1 MRLSKKS
8 VYAIKALACLGSP
21 DTPPLIS
28 IQELARREN
37 IPKKFLEQV
46 LLALNKAGLVQ
57 SNRGKAGGYALRSAP
72 AGITLGGIVRAV
84 DGPLSP
90 LPCAN
95 PIAPVKCLDCASLEH
110 CWLRAM
116 MTEVG
121 EAVNAALDQ
130 TTLAD
135 ICRRAAQS
143 KRRRSMQVPMYEI

>member
-1 MRLSKKS
+1 MKLSKKS
-8 VYAIKALACLGSP
+8 MYALRALTCLGSP

-28 IQELARREN
+28 IQEIAQREN

-72 AGITLGGIVRAV
+72 AGITLGDIVRAV

-95 PIAPVKCLDCASLEH
+95 PIAPVKCADCASLER
-110 CWLRAM
+110 CWLREL

-121 EAVNAALDQ
+121 EAVNTALDQ
-130 TTLAD
+130 ITLVD

-143 KRRRSMQVPMYEI
+143 KRSQSMQALMYEI

>member
-8 VYAIKALACLGSP
+8 VYALKALTCLGSP
-21 DTPPLIS
+21 DSPPLIS
-28 IQELARREN
+28 IQEIAQREN

-46 LLALNKAGLVQ
+46 LLALNKAGIVQ
-57 SNRGKAGGYALRSAP
+57 SNRGKAGGYALRGAP
-72 AGITLGGIVRAV
+72 AGITLGNIVRAV

-95 PIAPVKCLDCASLEH
+95 PVAPVRCADCASVDH
-110 CWLRAM
+110 CWLRTL

-121 EAVNAALDQ
+121 GAVNAALDQ
-130 TTLAD
+130 ITLAD

-143 KRRRSMQVPMYEI
+143 KHSRSRQALMYEI